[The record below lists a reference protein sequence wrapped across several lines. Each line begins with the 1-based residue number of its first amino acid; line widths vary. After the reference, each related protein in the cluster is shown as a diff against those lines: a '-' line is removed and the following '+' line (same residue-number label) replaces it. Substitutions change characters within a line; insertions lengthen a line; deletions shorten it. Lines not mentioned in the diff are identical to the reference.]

1 LKTVKDLKMTS
12 HGTPFFPDASPYLR
26 TCVGPDGRFRV
37 GRHRPDFTVANLRQ
51 NDFISRLGEM
61 PDGTPVWNHANFP
74 GTDVREPAADT
85 IYEIPN
91 AFPFRGTTFIN
102 SAWADA
108 RAGHPEK
115 IRILPPPPCSL
126 FDGLETFQPGMAD
139 EDKIR
144 MLTSLPHP
152 LKLALAQ
159 VSTDPEELCVL
170 AAHACTLI
178 FDPAGGVPRGMG
190 FKTGRQGKP
199 VPDIRFPD
207 LFEILVNNPFLPDT
221 FKTAMVLRPGI
232 QGTSEIVGEHTGD
245 HTHVFEYLRR
255 NSYIPW
261 GHFAANMADDA
272 IRYRASDL
280 SVKDIRGLRHLYYQR
295 VFCRVGEQLEIPL
308 PVHRTGLS
316 VTDLE
321 TLRRTIIQTL
331 DNGRGPELTF
341 NGALWGW
348 NFGFGSAA
356 SGHRLHASHQMIH
369 QQNAL
374 IPRQV
379 QDHTGASLPCFSCG
393 DLVSEFIRIFEA
405 THDRPFFDAYIEAM
419 KNNRRTDGNAREDAS
434 LIIHEDDHVYLF
446 VPKAQVSEWE
456 LQVMTKSR
464 VPHVLAADSAVRA
477 ALDLAILKA
486 VQTLENLGAQMVTGI
501 ELSARFDASGPNQH
515 LIYSFIP
522 RLPYAPPTF
531 SEAQLRWITGVY
543 PEDLARACR
552 DILT

>member
-1 LKTVKDLKMTS
+1 MTS
-12 HGTPFFPDASPYLR
+12 QGTPHFSDASPLMR

-37 GRHRPDFTVANLRQ
+37 GRHRPDFTVVNLRPT
-51 NDFISRLGEM
+51 DFIARLGQL
-61 PDGTPVWNHANFP
+61 PDGTPVWNHVNFP
-74 GTDVREPAADT
+74 ETDVREPGADM

-91 AFPFRGTTFIN
+91 PLPFRGTTFIN
-102 SAWADA
+102 SAWADPK
-108 RAGHPEK
+108 AGHPEK
-115 IRILPPPPCSL
+115 IRIPAPAPCSL
-126 FDGLETFQPGMAD
+126 FEDLKAFQPDMA
-139 EDKIR
+139 ENDKIR
-144 MLTSLPHP
+144 LLTALPHP

-159 VSTDPEELCVL
+159 VSTDPEDLCAL
-170 AAHACTLI
+170 AAHACALLFEPGSDT
-178 FDPAGGVPRGMG
+178 PWGMG
-190 FKTGRQGKP
+190 FKTGRQGNP

-207 LFEILVNNPFLPDT
+207 LFEILVNNPHLPDT

-232 QGTSEIVGEHTGD
+232 QGTSEIIGEYTGGP
-245 HTHVFEYLRR
+245 THVFEYLRR

-261 GHFAANMADDA
+261 GHFASNMAHDA
-272 IRYRASDL
+272 IRYRARDL
-280 SVKDIRGLRHLYYQR
+280 SVEDIRGLRHLYYQR
-295 VFCRVGEQLEIPL
+295 VFCRVAEQLRIPL
-308 PVHRTGLS
+308 PVHRTGLP

-321 TLRRTIIQTL
+321 TLRRTIIQAL
-331 DNGRGPELTF
+331 NNGRGPELTF

-374 IPRQV
+374 VPRQV
-379 QDHTGASLPCFSCG
+379 QDHTGAPLPCFACG
-393 DLVSEFIRIFEA
+393 DLVSEFIRIFET

-419 KNNRRTDGNAREDAS
+419 KNNRRIDGNEKEDAS
-434 LIIHEDDHVYLF
+434 LIIHEDDHVCLF

-464 VPHVLAADSAVRA
+464 IPHVLAADSAVRE

-486 VQTLENLGAQMVTGI
+486 VQTLEKLGAQMVTGI
-501 ELSARFDASGPNQH
+501 ELSARFDTSGPNQH